1 MAAPSWKGTYRRSMP
16 RSSSA
21 FWMLAA
27 RLLARY
33 IANHTV
39 FLEAAI
45 RGPRVRY
52 TIPIRWGMRRV
63 ARRLAAVWSWPWVR
77 QTWRSVVTREGL
89 FVSPR
94 AGGAFWG

>member
-1 MAAPSWKGTYRRSMP
+1 MP

-39 FLEAAI
+39 FLEAAT
-45 RGPRVRY
+45 RAPRVRY
-52 TIPIRWGMRRV
+52 TIPIRWVCGG
-63 ARRLAAVWSWPWVR
+63 RLVGWQRCGRGP
-77 QTWRSVVTREGL
+77 G
-89 FVSPR
+89 
-94 AGGAFWG
+94 